1 MFFAFLFVSFF
12 FLFAIVVFLFVCV
25 RAIVCGGGVLIDNGD
40 VNCYRH
46 FVVVFNVDLKSV
58 KEDKQDVIL
67 FAWGSLFFF
76 HVSDVFITS
85 SMNSG
90 RQHTQS
96 TKGLLLGIGEGSSVC
111 VPISS

>member
-1 MFFAFLFVSFF
+1 MRAVLLVFCFSLRFFFF

-76 HVSDVFITS
+76 FS
-85 SMNSG
+85 
-90 RQHTQS
+90 R
-96 TKGLLLGIGEGSSVC
+96 E
-111 VPISS
+111 